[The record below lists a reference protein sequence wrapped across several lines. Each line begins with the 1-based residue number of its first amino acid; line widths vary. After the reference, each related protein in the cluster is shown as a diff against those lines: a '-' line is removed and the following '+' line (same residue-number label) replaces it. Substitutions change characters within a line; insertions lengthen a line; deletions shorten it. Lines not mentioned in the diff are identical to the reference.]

1 MVDKPTMND
10 IMKAVSNMQSSMQA
24 TQDQLENTHLT
35 GTAGVSGD
43 STDISI
49 TINGRFSCLDC
60 QVTETFKQ
68 QSPTVMSEL
77 IKRAINDAVEQV
89 GDATRKHIETLSQD
103 LQ

>member
-1 MVDKPTMND
+1 MVDKPTMSD

-24 TQDQLENTHLT
+24 TQDQLESTHLT
-35 GTAGVSGD
+35 GTAGVTGD
-43 STDISI
+43 STDVSI

-77 IKRAINDAVEQV
+77 IKRAMNDAVEQV
-89 GDATRKHIETLSQD
+89 GEATRKHIETLSQD
-103 LQ
+103 LR

>member
-1 MVDKPTMND
+1 MVDKPTMSD

-24 TQDQLENTHLT
+24 TQEQLESTHLT
-35 GTAGVSGD
+35 GTAGMSGD

-89 GDATRKHIETLSQD
+89 GEATRKHIETLSQD
-103 LQ
+103 LR

>member
-35 GTAGVSGD
+35 GTAGVTGD

-60 QVTETFKQ
+60 HVTETFKQ

-89 GDATRKHIETLSQD
+89 GEATRKHIETLSQD
-103 LQ
+103 LR